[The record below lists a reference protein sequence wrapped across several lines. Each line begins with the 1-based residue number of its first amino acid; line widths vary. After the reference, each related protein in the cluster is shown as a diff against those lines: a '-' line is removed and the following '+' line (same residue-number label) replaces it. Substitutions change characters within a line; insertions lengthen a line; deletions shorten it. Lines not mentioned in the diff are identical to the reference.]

1 MDLTQDT
8 VSRSSNEKLMKLSDN
23 TLTISRELSAL
34 DEEVLEFTHV
44 LDSCDIDYVIV
55 SGYVAILT
63 VFEVEAPPSRSE
75 SFRPGR
81 KHDASR
87 VGRKATPTPQATI
100 SSHH

>member
-8 VSRSSNEKLMKLSDN
+8 VSRSSNEKLMEFSDN

-55 SGYVAILT
+55 SG
-63 VFEVEAPPSRSE
+63 
-75 SFRPGR
+75 
-81 KHDASR
+81 
-87 VGRKATPTPQATI
+87 
-100 SSHH
+100 